1 MCLFVASA
9 QSNARWGA
17 GGVLQF
23 VHKGAI
29 KGKLPPTSTGQI
41 FRKVKLFRK
50 LHGICII
57 VRKSRESRN
66 ILKVGARKG
75 KKDLKTASIAERPWK
90 DEIAIRLSSERKKE
104 VFYSP
109 LPPPMF
115 FGIIF
120 QKWPLLCQ
128 KWLFLGWTDDFF
140 SKARKK
146 LGSIWAAFKNYLAD
160 FIPLWG
166 TPAHPRTP

>member
-1 MCLFVASA
+1 MVCHFVASA

-66 ILKVGARKG
+66 TLKVGARKG
-75 KKDLKTASIAERPWK
+75 KKDLKTASIVERPSK
-90 DEIAIRLSSERKKE
+90 DEIAIRLPSERKKR
-104 VFYSP
+104 S
-109 LPPPMF
+109 
-115 FGIIF
+115 IF
-120 QKWPLLCQ
+120 QI
-128 KWLFLGWTDDFF
+128 LFSVKRLIYHRRENSQSGIFKFF
-140 SKARKK
+140 LEK
-146 LGSIWAAFKNYLAD
+146 
-160 FIPLWG
+160 
-166 TPAHPRTP
+166 HP

>member
-1 MCLFVASA
+1 MVCHFVASA

-29 KGKLPPTSTGQI
+29 KGKLPPRSTGQI

-57 VRKSRESRN
+57 VRKGRESRN

-75 KKDLKTASIAERPWK
+75 EKDLKTASIVERPWK
-90 DEIAIRLSSERKKE
+90 DEIAIRLPSGRKKRSIFHPFRPH
-104 VFYSP
+104 VFWHQFS
-109 LPPPMF
+109 
-115 FGIIF
+115 
-120 QKWPLLCQ
+120 KWSLLCQ
-128 KWLFLGWTDDFF
+128 KWPFWAETDDFF
-140 SKARKK
+140 SKAEKE
-146 LGSIWAAFKNYLAD
+146 LGTIRAAFKNYLPD
-160 FIPLWG
+160 FFC
-166 TPAHPRTP
+166 

>member
-1 MCLFVASA
+1 MCHFVASA

-75 KKDLKTASIAERPWK
+75 EKDLKTASIVERPWK
-90 DEIAIRLSSERKKE
+90 DEIAIRLPSEREKRG
-104 VFYSP
+104 P
-109 LPPPMF
+109 F
-115 FGIIF
+115 FT
-120 QKWPLLCQ
+120 LC
-128 KWLFLGWTDDFF
+128 FLA
-140 SKARKK
+140 SV
-146 LGSIWAAFKNYLAD
+146 FKNSPFYVKNGFFWAELMI
-160 FIPLWG
+160 FSPK
-166 TPAHPRTP
+166 REKS

>member
-1 MCLFVASA
+1 MCHFVASA

-29 KGKLPPTSTGQI
+29 KGKLPPRSTGQI

-66 ILKVGARKG
+66 TLKVGARKG

-90 DEIAIRLSSERKKE
+90 DEIAIRLPRERKKRSI
-104 VFYSP
+104 FHP
-109 LPPPMF
+109 FLPMF
-115 FGIIF
+115 FGISF
-120 QKWPLLCQ
+120 QKWPLYV
-128 KWLFLGWTDDFF
+128 KNGLFGLKLMIFSPKREKSLGQ
-140 SKARKK
+140 SGR
-146 LGSIWAAFKNYLAD
+146 
-160 FIPLWG
+160 PLK
-166 TPAHPRTP
+166 TT

>member
-1 MCLFVASA
+1 MVCHFVASV

-29 KGKLPPTSTGQI
+29 KGKLPPRSTGQI

-57 VRKSRESRN
+57 VRKGRESRN

-75 KKDLKTASIAERPWK
+75 EKDLKTAYIVERPWK
-90 DEIAIRLSSERKKE
+90 DEIAIQLPSERKKE
-104 VFYSP
+104 VYFSP
-109 LPPPMF
+109 LPSPCYLASVFKMAPSMS
-115 FGIIF
+115 
-120 QKWPLLCQ
+120 KMA
-128 KWLFLGWTDDFF
+128 FLG
-140 SKARKK
+140 
-146 LGSIWAAFKNYLAD
+146 
-160 FIPLWG
+160 
-166 TPAHPRTP
+166 

>member
-1 MCLFVASA
+1 MVCHFVASA

-57 VRKSRESRN
+57 VRKSRESRH
-66 ILKVGARKG
+66 ILKVSARKG
-75 KKDLKTASIAERPWK
+75 EKDFKTASIAERPWK
-90 DEIAIRLSSERKKE
+90 DEIAIRLSSERKKRSFFHPSPP
-104 VFYSP
+104 VFWHQFSKMAP
-109 LPPPMF
+109 FMSKMAF
-115 FGIIF
+115 FG
-120 QKWPLLCQ
+120 L
-128 KWLFLGWTDDFF
+128 
-140 SKARKK
+140 
-146 LGSIWAAFKNYLAD
+146 N
-160 FIPLWG
+160 
-166 TPAHPRTP
+166 

>member
-1 MCLFVASA
+1 M
-9 QSNARWGA
+9 
-17 GGVLQF
+17 QF

-66 ILKVGARKG
+66 TLKVGARKG

-90 DEIAIRLSSERKKE
+90 DEIAIRLPSERKQR
-104 VFYSP
+104 S
-109 LPPPMF
+109 
-115 FGIIF
+115 IF
-120 QKWPLLCQ
+120 HP
-128 KWLFLGWTDDFF
+128 LFLA
-140 SKARKK
+140 SV
-146 LGSIWAAFKNYLAD
+146 FKNGPFYVKNGFFWAELMI
-160 FIPLWG
+160 FSPK
-166 TPAHPRTP
+166 REKS